1 MKKTFRMMLAL
12 TLMFLGVTTA
22 SAEKVSLEEVPFCSW
37 DGWTADAK
45 STGTAE
51 CAWVLD
57 ESTGQP
63 YGDPSVINYA
73 DLSAYTK
80 LIVEVTDGS
89 PRFLLN
95 RDKDEGQWA
104 DTEAESHL
112 IEAIVKDKGFC
123 HLHAIKGANWANVTV
138 TRMELEKAGNAVSV
152 GWNNIITNSDM
163 EGDDNSSF
171 FTKVANGDPL
181 PSEIQ
186 DGIGV
191 DGSRGIVVEATD
203 KVENPW
209 DNQFWFRFT
218 EPVSAGTK
226 YRVRFDYRADEDA
239 TAATQAHA
247 EPGDYIH
254 WDMLG
259 NVSFTSD
266 WQTFEKEGTITADQ
280 SKDDKKFL
288 SVAFNLNDDSHPG
301 ANKYYFD
308 NIYFEVYNSGYH

>member
-112 IEAIVKDKGFC
+112 IDNTKGGWSSKYFTTEGDNVYVVDLKAIVKDKGFC

-163 EGDDNSSF
+163 EGDDPLR
-171 FTKVANGDPL
+171 DP
-181 PSEIQ
+181 
-186 DGIGV
+186 GWYWC
-191 DGSRGIVVEATD
+191 R
-203 KVENPW
+203 
-209 DNQFWFRFT
+209 R
-218 EPVSAGTK
+218 
-226 YRVRFDYRADEDA
+226 
-239 TAATQAHA
+239 
-247 EPGDYIH
+247 
-254 WDMLG
+254 
-259 NVSFTSD
+259 
-266 WQTFEKEGTITADQ
+266 
-280 SKDDKKFL
+280 
-288 SVAFNLNDDSHPG
+288 
-301 ANKYYFD
+301 
-308 NIYFEVYNSGYH
+308 